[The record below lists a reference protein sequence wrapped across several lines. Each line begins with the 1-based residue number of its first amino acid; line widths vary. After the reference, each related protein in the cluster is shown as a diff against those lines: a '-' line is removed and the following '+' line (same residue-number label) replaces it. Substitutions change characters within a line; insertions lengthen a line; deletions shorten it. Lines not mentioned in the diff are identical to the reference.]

1 MLRTLVVMIAMPLIG
16 DAIAGGFE
24 AKTMRDSL
32 AAREVE
38 RPLVIGKGWLE
49 ANLAS
54 DIKNATGYWDAEGK
68 AQDFERANWLYTTQ
82 RVTIRYGIAKRAD
95 FWWSLPTHYARLTN
109 NLLDTD
115 TSKYGMGDPSFG
127 YRHELYRASA
137 PTVSVATKVFY
148 KAPGADDS
156 PGNSTGG
163 PNTFNNIVLGTGT
176 SDLGFGLEAKKQ
188 AGPFAVRLG
197 VAYTHRFSGPVSYL
211 IETEFHQFQ
220 ARIKPGDTVDYDADI
235 MMQIGP
241 VALHNTWFIQQR
253 SETRVGT
260 ASPGLFGD
268 ANLQPVPDSDGS
280 AVDSSF
286 GVVVN
291 VTRGVDVLFDVR
303 QPLVGEDLQFF
314 PLEQIHPT
322 RGTTYSTALELRY

>member
-16 DAIAGGFE
+16 DAMAGGFE

-49 ANLAS
+49 ASLGF
-54 DIKNATGYWDAEGK
+54 DVKNADGYWDAEGE
-68 AQDFERANWLYTTQ
+68 AQEFERANWLYTTQ
-82 RVTIRYGIAKRAD
+82 SMTIRYGIAKRAE
-95 FWWSLPTHYARLTN
+95 FWWRLPTHYARLTN
-109 NLLDTD
+109 DLLGTD
-115 TSKYGMGDPSFG
+115 TTKFGMGDPSFG
-127 YRHELYRASA
+127 YRHELYRAAA
-137 PTVSVATKVFY
+137 PTVSIATEVFY
-148 KAPGADDS
+148 KAPGGDDS

-163 PNTFNNIVLGTGT
+163 PNTFNNIVLSTGT
-176 SDLGFGLEAKKQ
+176 ADMGFGLEAKKQ
-188 AGPFAVRLG
+188 TGPLAVQLG
-197 VAYTHRFSGPVSYL
+197 VAYTHRFSGPVSYI
-211 IETEFHQFQ
+211 IETEYYQFQ
-220 ARIKPGDTVDYDADI
+220 ARIKPGDTVDYHADI
-235 MMQIGP
+235 MLQVGP
-241 VALHNTWFIQQR
+241 VALHNRWFVQQR
-253 SETRVGT
+253 METRVGS

-268 ANLQPVPDSDGS
+268 ANLKPVPDSDGS
-280 AVDSSF
+280 AVDSAF

-314 PLEQIHPT
+314 PIEQIHPT